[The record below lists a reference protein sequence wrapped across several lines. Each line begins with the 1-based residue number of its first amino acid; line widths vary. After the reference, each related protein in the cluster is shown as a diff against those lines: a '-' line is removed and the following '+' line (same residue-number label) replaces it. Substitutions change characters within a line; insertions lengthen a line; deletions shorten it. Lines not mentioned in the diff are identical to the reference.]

1 MKNCILKKSSMV
13 LTYIPPTI
21 ANVRRRMKVLPN
33 DDDRLKLWIG
43 KWIWWTVMIYTQDI
57 SDSSMKRFSLA
68 AISGKC
74 AAAERVLASIT
85 AHNAIEW
92 CESISGLNNSAIF
105 FSLLFKWLFHCCSL
119 SHYYTNILILYL
131 LGFHVEQTFANKS
144 QAYWI
149 NMQCNKIPFIAYC
162 KMQ

>member
-57 SDSSMKRFSLA
+57 SDSSMKGSP

-131 LGFHVEQTFANKS
+131 LGFHVEQAFANKS